1 MDMAKLKLLP
11 RSNLQE
17 LARMV
22 GIDPTKPATD
32 LSRELEKVFRGVEQK
47 RSKWTRVRQLG
58 EKGKEGTVFLVT
70 DSKGKEYAMKTFSS
84 TKSDRNLEREAA
96 LLGKAAEF
104 GIAPALIEYDTG
116 ENYIVMEKLE
126 TSLFD
131 YMKAHGGKL
140 PNAMQQEL
148 IRLFK
153 KLDTIEIF
161 HADPS
166 PLNFMLDKE
175 GKIRAIDFGFA
186 KHIDDKVIKEHGT
199 SRVNMKFMPVGFI
212 LKMRGL
218 VEPSSLGTL
227 MRYVSPEDRARLGL

>member
-1 MDMAKLKLLP
+1 MDMAKLRQLS
-11 RSNLQE
+11 RSDLQE

-22 GIDPTKPATD
+22 GLDEGQSSAA
-32 LSRELEKVFRGVEQK
+32 LARELEKVFRGVEQR

-70 DSKGKEYAMKTFSS
+70 DAGGRQYAMKTFSS
-84 TKSDRNLEREAA
+84 AKSDRNLEREAA

-116 ENYIVMEKLE
+116 DNYIVMEKME

-131 YMKAHGGKL
+131 YMKANGGKL
-140 PNAMQQEL
+140 PHPMQQEL

-166 PLNFMLDKE
+166 PLNFMLDSQ

-186 KHIDDKVIKEHGT
+186 KHIDERMVKEHGT
-199 SRVNMKFMPVGFI
+199 RHLNMKYMPIGFI

-218 VEPSSLGTL
+218 VEPSSLSTL
-227 MRYVSPEDRARLGL
+227 LRYVSAEDRARLGL